1 MAYMETFTLPLST
14 NAVQMKDRELI
25 LKITDHFMM
34 IIDLNPFSGKYSIFK
49 RDLGIGKSFSVPIL
63 LNQGAEYDFYSYLID
78 GIANIVIDEDLD
90 TFSNFFSKRHMISVF
105 NSLKTEKVILRLMTR
120 GKMFWIRVTAVPDA
134 SDPDR
139 PRVIIGCKYIDK
151 TKIKTGKLGA
161 IPLSPVILDKA
172 NIGLWAFEFDKD
184 KKPRMYADDAMQ
196 RIINMS
202 DISSPEDKYQTW
214 ISLLSNDSLQ
224 LSNDAIR
231 KMTAGEHVELQLKL
245 HHPDGR
251 NMTVRCSG
259 VRNPDYTSGIRIEGI
274 FRDITELVC
283 VQEEKDMMVEG
294 LESAFASLYQVAYYV
309 DMELG
314 RSVML
319 HGDKD
324 AEKFI
329 SISNTVSLEQLML
342 NFHSQYVDAV
352 VVEEDRE
359 KVKSVT
365 DIKNVYSTL
374 KGTNSMS
381 VSFRVRR
388 NLIDPVYTEMSVIKA
403 RQNDEGLPTA
413 LIIAF
418 RLVKNEVLDALV
430 LSDRLRQDIMT
441 DMLGDEGLFLINVKT
456 GQLKTIHNRYRKSSH
471 FSENESYDVSKN
483 KYIEHFVAD
492 ADKEVMRRVM
502 ELDYITKRLKTDRM
516 IKVEYRDTSSGSG
529 RFYEMKVAKF
539 SDTEI
544 LQSFADKDSEIIERK
559 IHDKLE
565 DDYFSIIVADLDT
578 DMVKVIKKSP
588 YYTSMGNVGDIAPY
602 SIMMRSFASRFDSET
617 RRYFESISE
626 IQALKDALVNENKI
640 TYSYRSKL
648 SGKMKWISMT
658 GFVLGRHA
666 DGTPSLV
673 AMGFGEMDTSAIERK
688 ELQERLTEALAMA
701 QAASQSKS
709 AFLFNMSHDI
719 RTPMNAIAGFT
730 TMAKKD
736 INNPDKVGEYLDKIT
751 IAGDNLLELINKVLD
766 MARIESG
773 KVVLE
778 QEECDIIDRTNA
790 IISIVRSNAEMKDI
804 LLESNIRNIRN
815 RKVLADNG
823 RINQILLNILGNAI
837 KYTPEGGTVKMTTS
851 ELHSDRE
858 GYASFEFKVEDT
870 GIGISKQYLKTIF
883 EPFTREK
890 TVTQNR
896 IEGTGLGMS
905 IVKRLVDLMEGNIG
919 IQSEPGHGTTIS
931 ITLSFPIPED
941 SESVSLI
948 EKDESHFNF
957 NLAGKRI
964 LLVEDNELNREIA
977 KFILEDLG
985 LIVDEADDGD
995 VAVSI
1000 MGDLANRGD
1009 FHHYD
1014 FILMDIQMPRM
1025 DGYEAAKAIRAI
1037 PTPEGI
1043 HIPIIAMTAN
1053 AFDEDRQNAIAA
1065 GMDDHLSKPI
1075 DILKLNETL
1084 AKWGNTVK

>member
-49 RDLGIGKSFSVPIL
+49 RDLETGNSISLPL
-63 LNQGAEYDFYSYLID
+63 LNENGPDFNFYSYLID
-78 GIANIVIDEDLD
+78 GISSVVIDEDRD
-90 TFSNFFSKRHMISVF
+90 VFSHFFSKEHMISVF
-105 NSLKTEKVILRLMTR
+105 NSLKTEKVILRLNTK
-120 GKMFWIRVTAVPDA
+120 GKTFWIRVTAVPDA
-134 SDPDR
+134 SDIDSPK
-139 PRVIIGCKYIDK
+139 VIIGCKYIDK
-151 TKIKTGKLGA
+151 NKIKTGKLGT
-161 IPLSPVILDKA
+161 ISLSPVILDKA
-172 NIGLWAFEFDKD
+172 DIGLWAFEFDRGKE
-184 KKPRMYADDAMQ
+184 PRMYADETTL
-196 RIINMS
+196 RIINMT
-202 DISSPEDKYQTW
+202 DDSSPEEKCRKWT
-214 ISLLSNDSLQ
+214 SLLGEDSLH
-224 LSNDAIR
+224 LTNDAIR
-231 KMTAGEHVELQLKL
+231 KMSNGEHVELQFKL
-245 HHPDGR
+245 HHPDGHE
-251 NMTVRCSG
+251 MTVRCSG
-259 VRNPDYTSGIRIEGI
+259 TRNLEYTSGIRIEGI
-274 FRDITELVC
+274 FRDITELIC
-283 VQEEKDMMVEG
+283 IQEEKDLKAAG
-294 LESAFASLYQVAYYV
+294 LESAFSSLYQVAYYI
-309 DMELG
+309 DLELG

-319 HGDKD
+319 HGDD
-324 AEKFI
+324 DSQKFSPI
-329 SISNTVSLEQLML
+329 FDTVSLKQLMD
-342 NFHSQYVDAV
+342 NFHSQYVDVA

-359 KVKSVT
+359 RVKSST
-365 DIKNVYSTL
+365 EIGNVYSTL
-374 KGTNSMS
+374 KESNSMS
-381 VSFRVRR
+381 VNYRVRR
-388 NLIDPVYTEMSVIKA
+388 NLVDPVYTEMSMIKA
-403 RQNDEGLPTA
+403 RSNQEGIPTA
-413 LIIAF
+413 VIIAF
-418 RLVKNEVLDALV
+418 RLIQNEVLDALE

-456 GQLKTIHNRYRKSSH
+456 GHRKTIHNRYRKSGK
-471 FSENESYDVSKN
+471 FNEDEDYEVSKN
-483 KYIEHFVAD
+483 KYIDLFVAD

-502 ELDYITKRLKTDRM
+502 ELDYLTKRLRTDRM
-516 IKVEYRDTSSGSG
+516 VKVEYRDTSSGIS
-529 RFYEMKVAKF
+529 RFYEMRVAKF
-539 SDTEI
+539 SENEI
-544 LQSFADKDSEIIERK
+544 LQSFADKDTEIVDRMIQ
-559 IHDKLE
+559 DKLE
-565 DDYFSIIVADLDT
+565 DDYFSIIVADLDANL
-578 DMVKVIKKSP
+578 VKVIKKSP
-588 YYTSMGNVGDIAPY
+588 FYTSMGNTGDIAPY
-602 SIMMRSFASRFDSET
+602 SIMMRSFASRFEGET
-617 RRYFESISE
+617 LQYFEKISHIPTLISMLTTE
-626 IQALKDALVNENKI
+626 DKL
-640 TYSYRSKL
+640 TYSYKSTL
-648 SGKMKWISMT
+648 SGDMKWISMT